1 MLMGKLHK
9 LVTVGFMAVVLSSC
23 ENTSIANCV
32 PSHELTDILDSYCE
46 NFDHAIQTIDN
57 AYGVCL
63 TMHDPM
69 AIIREKQTLF
79 PVAEEL
85 FTIDEKKISGPNS
98 DNFSPYDKS
107 KIVFDIYFNESDG
120 LNIRVRFVLL
130 NELNTIVVTVCNL
143 TGSSLSLEFF
153 RTCQYSI
160 SIDDG
165 ESLVET
171 VNNCLETA
179 NNDTMASNMLRENS
193 ENF

>member
-1 MLMGKLHK
+1 MMVGPIRRVILFVMM
-9 LVTVGFMAVVLSSC
+9 VTLSSC
-23 ENTSIANCV
+23 STFLDLDPIPPEGLIDT
-32 PSHELTDILDSYCE
+32 LDSYCE
-46 NFDHAIQTIDN
+46 NFDHAMQTIDN

-63 TMHDPM
+63 TMSDPL

-85 FTIDEKKISGPNS
+85 FTIDEKKISGPND

-130 NELNTIVVTVCNL
+130 NELNTIVLTVCNL
-143 TGSSLSLEFF
+143 TESSLSLEFF
-153 RTCQYSI
+153 RTCKYSI

-193 ENF
+193 KIF